1 MIINHPVITEHEEF
15 HGFRTVHFFEAEC
28 AKAGQT
34 TRRIPGHMA
43 DGTPAFAILTLCPT
57 ENPASYDGLDIL
69 TADEAHCLYSGC
81 IRHDGS
87 TTEKTFASIGFIP
100 TQRLPL
106 EAEAV
111 EQSETEGVETSPT
124 LLHQDDLVQLSLFS
138 I

>member
-1 MIINHPVITEHEEF
+1 MIINHPVITESEEF
-15 HGFRTVHFFEAEC
+15 HGFRTVHFYEAEC
-28 AKAGQT
+28 AKAGQI

-43 DGTPAFAILTLCPT
+43 DGTPAFALLTLCPT
-57 ENPASYDGLDIL
+57 NNPASYDGLDIL

-100 TQRLPL
+100 SESLPQQ
-106 EAEAV
+106 AEEP
-111 EQSETEGVETSPT
+111 EQIETADSESLPCEHPQT
-124 LLHQDDLVQLSLFS
+124 DLVQLSLFS